1 MIERLSKTYGLAMV
15 GDGVND
21 APALARASVG
31 IALGKI
37 GSATTQ
43 SVADVILLHDS
54 VEILDWLFA
63 KAQKTKKIVMQNL
76 AIAMSVIVFASIP
89 ALAGMLPLWLAVI
102 LHEGGTVLVALNAI
116 RLLKD

>member
-1 MIERLSKTYGLAMV
+1 
-15 GDGVND
+15 
-21 APALARASVG
+21 
-31 IALGKI
+31 
-37 GSATTQ
+37 
-43 SVADVILLHDS
+43 
-54 VEILDWLFA
+54 
-63 KAQKTKKIVMQNL
+63 MQNL